1 MLVDAHQGC
10 DCKTEQERYTSRV
23 LELVLIDNHS
33 LTLFVLTQILQTT
46 ERFI

>member
-10 DCKTEQERYTSRV
+10 DSKTEQERYRV
-23 LELVLIDNHS
+23 LELVLMDNHS
-33 LTLFVLTQILQTT
+33 HTLFVLTQILQTT